1 MTLFPKK
8 RNNKISNLKPFK
20 KKPPKT
26 RLGRRLKDPFG
37 NIILLKRA
45 LTSLIG
51 IATYRR
57 LNIVNKMNVEGME
70 ILRDLPRQNVLF
82 VSNHQ
87 TYFADVFA
95 LNHIFSSG
103 KWRMKNINFPI
114 YLLMPRVRS
123 YYVAEEETMKNDG
136 LLPKIFSYAGAVTV
150 KRSWRSK
157 GKNVSR
163 GVDLNG
169 PIKIKTALS
178 YGWVINFPQGTTT
191 PNMPIR
197 KGVASLI
204 KAYQP
209 IVVPVK
215 IEGFDKAFD
224 KKGLKFKEKGVELS
238 VTFRQPMQ
246 FESTTTKEE
255 IHAFLERNILE
266 ESSN

>member
-1 MTLFPKK
+1 MIKLPKRRTKKEKLKLFKK
-8 RNNKISNLKPFK
+8 R
-20 KKPPKT
+20 PPKT
-26 RLGRRLKDPFG
+26 KLGRRIKDPFG
-37 NIILLKRA
+37 NLILLKRA

-57 LNIVNKMNVEGME
+57 LNIVNKMKVEGME
-70 ILRDLPRQNVLF
+70 ILQDLPRQNVLF

-123 YYVAEEETMKNDG
+123 YYVAEEETMKGDG

-163 GVDLNG
+163 GVDLKG
-169 PIKIKTALS
+169 PEKIKMALGH
-178 YGWVINFPQGTTT
+178 GWVINFPQGTTT

-197 KGVASLI
+197 KGVAALI
-204 KAYQP
+204 KMYQP

-215 IEGFDKAFD
+215 IAGFNKAFD

-238 VTFRQPMQ
+238 VTFSSSVQ
-246 FESTTTKEE
+246 FENTATKED
-255 IHAFLERNILE
+255 IHAFLESVILE
-266 ESSN
+266 

>member
-1 MTLFPKK
+1 MIKLSKRRKRKK
-8 RNNKISNLKPFK
+8 ILLRPFK

-26 RLGRRLKDPFG
+26 KLGRHIKDPFG

-45 LTSLIG
+45 LTSFIG

-57 LNIVNKMNVEGME
+57 LNIVNKMKVVGMDM
-70 ILRDLPRQNVLF
+70 LRDLPQQNVLF

-114 YLLMPRVRS
+114 YLLIPKVRS
-123 YYVAEEETMKNDG
+123 YYIAEEETMKDDG

-163 GVDLNG
+163 GIDLKA
-169 PIKIKTALS
+169 PEKIKTALN

-191 PNMPIR
+191 PNSPIR
-197 KGVASLI
+197 KGVSRLI
-204 KAYQP
+204 KEYQP

-215 IEGFDKAFD
+215 ISGFNKAFD
-224 KKGLKFKEKGVELS
+224 KKGLKFREKGIGLS
-238 VTFRQPMQ
+238 VKFYQPVL
-246 FESTTTKEE
+246 FDETTNREE
-255 IHAFLERNILE
+255 IHSFLERVIL
-266 ESSN
+266 NQN